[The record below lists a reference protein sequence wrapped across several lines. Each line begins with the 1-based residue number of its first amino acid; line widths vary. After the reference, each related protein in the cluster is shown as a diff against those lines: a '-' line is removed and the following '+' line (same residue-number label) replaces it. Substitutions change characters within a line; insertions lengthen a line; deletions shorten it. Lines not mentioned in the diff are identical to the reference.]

1 MIAKVNICYT
11 QKTCG
16 ERRYLDMKTF
26 LMSIALFVL
35 FLSTIYV
42 LFTFMILEF
51 GINDALTLIDIE
63 VCLIML

>member
-1 MIAKVNICYT
+1 
-11 QKTCG
+11 
-16 ERRYLDMKTF
+16 MKTF

-51 GINDALTLIDIE
+51 GINDALTLIDHRGLFNYA
-63 VCLIML
+63 LIVSMIANLFLIVNVVNKIK